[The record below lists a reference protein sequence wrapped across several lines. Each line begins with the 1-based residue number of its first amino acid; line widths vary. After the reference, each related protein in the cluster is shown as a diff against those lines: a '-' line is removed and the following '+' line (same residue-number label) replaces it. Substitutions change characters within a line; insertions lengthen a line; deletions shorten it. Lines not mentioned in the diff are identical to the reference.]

1 MHVFNRWA
9 TQTGTL
15 NYENDDSPI
24 LVSGL
29 KVYDSPNYITGT
41 ARFVVAKKKTKI
53 IPTKEGRM
61 KVEELITQF
70 GWDEISGMESSGLY
84 LTPGRLKLTYNNTT
98 FRLVDKDDLGRPYN
112 MNYRPIGLIEA
123 VFHREVSRIAD

>member
-24 LVSGL
+24 VESGL
-29 KVYDSPNYITGT
+29 KVYDSPTLITGT
-41 ARFVVAKKKTKI
+41 ARFVVAKKTTKI
-53 IPTKEGRM
+53 IRSKEGRS
-61 KVEELITQF
+61 KVEELVTQF

-84 LTPGRLKLTYNNTT
+84 LEPGKLKLNYEGTN
-98 FRLVDKDDLGRPYN
+98 FRLVDKNDLGRPYN
-112 MNYRPIGLIEA
+112 MNYRPLGLIEA
-123 VFHREVSRIAD
+123 VFHREVSRIAN